1 VGKALV
7 TEQLEKFK
15 SPELQRIAGRLTE
28 RYSIAFYHAQA
39 ALMEE
44 PTSEVPQLIKEINFC
59 AEEFLLN
66 IEKLDYF
73 TDYLRYDII
82 RTTETPYLLQ
92 QLERHLLTINTL
104 KEADLCDSESMRRRG
119 DQVFVTTV
127 HKAKGLEFDNV
138 IVSSVTKGIYPFYDS
153 QTYDE
158 QKEDARKLYVAIT
171 RAKRRIFISYY
182 NLYHMTD
189 RYGTPRTFSKGPSEF
204 LLPIAHHFV
213 KYSLGENLV

>member
-1 VGKALV
+1 
-7 TEQLEKFK
+7 
-15 SPELQRIAGRLTE
+15 
-28 RYSIAFYHAQA
+28 
-39 ALMEE
+39 MEE
-44 PTSEVPQLIKEINFC
+44 PASEIPQLINEINFC
-59 AEEFLLN
+59 AEEFRLN

-73 TDYLRYDII
+73 TDYLQYDVIH
-82 RTTETPYLLQ
+82 TTETPYLLQ

-119 DQVFVTTV
+119 EKIFVTTV

-138 IVSSVTKGIYPFYDS
+138 IVTSVTKGSYPFYNS
-153 QTYDE
+153 KTYEE

-171 RAKRRIFISYY
+171 RAKRRILISYY

-189 RYGTPRTFSKGPSEF
+189 RYGTPRTFSRGPSEF
-204 LLPIAHHFV
+204 LLPIAQHFV